1 MPSKSELESYPG
13 GERNMQLLPAVLI
26 GGPPHSG
33 KSVLTYHLTRALR
46 QRGVAHYVLRAF
58 PDGEGDWFYEADM
71 ELVRQLRVR
80 GQGSQGWIDRV
91 GRDIDRRH
99 LPLIVDVG
107 GRPTD
112 WQAALF
118 GHCTHAILLTPD
130 ERSQRLWRDYADR
143 HNLPLLADL
152 RSALNQPDSIFEH
165 QPVLRGRIGG
175 LERAGARLGITFEAL
190 VEALA
195 ALFAYD
201 PSELRALHLTHA
213 PADLVIELEQL
224 GRSLAA
230 GQPWTGWQPEQ
241 LRTVLTY
248 APAHT
253 PLAIYERGPNWLYAA
268 LAVHSLPRPLYQ
280 FDPRLGWI
288 TAPDLKVVNE
298 PLQTIDQPGAAEVSP
313 TLALQITP
321 GDGYLHLAASL
332 PHDYLDYDEVDNI
345 TLPALPEG
353 MGVILSGRLPLWLYT
368 GLARAYHAAPWLAV
382 YQPQMGNH
390 AVVIATR
397 TRQRR
402 IGQRISLG

>member
-1 MPSKSELESYPG
+1 
-13 GERNMQLLPAVLI
+13 MQLLPAVLI

-58 PDGEGDWFYEADM
+58 PDGEGDWFFEADM
-71 ELVRQLRVR
+71 DLVRQLRAR
-80 GQGSQGWIDRV
+80 GEGSQEWIARV

-130 ERSQRLWRDYADR
+130 ARTQMQWRHFADR
-143 HNLPLLADL
+143 HSLPLLADL
-152 RSALNQPDSIFEH
+152 RSALHQPDSIFEQ

-175 LERAGARLGITFEAL
+175 LERAGATLGVTFEAL

-201 PSELRALHLTHA
+201 HSELRALHLAHA

-248 APAHT
+248 APAHA

-268 LAVHSLPRPLYQ
+268 LAVHTLPRPLYQ

-288 TAPDLKVVNE
+288 SAPILRVQDK
-298 PLQTIDQPGAAEVSP
+298 PHQTTGQPGTTEAPSL
-313 TLALQITP
+313 LALIITQ
-321 GDGYLHLAASL
+321 GEGYLHLAASL
-332 PHDYLDYDEVDNI
+332 PQDYLDYDEVDNI
-345 TLPALPEG
+345 VLPALPKG
-353 MGVILSGRLPLWLYT
+353 MGVILSGKLPLWLYT
-368 GLARAYHAAPWLAV
+368 GLARAYHTAPWLGV
-382 YQPQMGNH
+382 YQPQMGNQ
-390 AVVIATR
+390 AVVIASR

-402 IGQRISLG
+402 IGQRIPLE